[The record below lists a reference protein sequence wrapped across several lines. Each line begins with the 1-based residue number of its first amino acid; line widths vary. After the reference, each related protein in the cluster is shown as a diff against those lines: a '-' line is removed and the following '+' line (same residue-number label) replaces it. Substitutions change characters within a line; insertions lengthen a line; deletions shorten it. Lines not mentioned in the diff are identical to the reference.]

1 MELLIIAVVVLLVFR
16 GLSRAAD
23 RVDGAQPVGWV
34 PDTKWS
40 VVAPLSRTD
49 LRLLLRHPAFVAGVL
64 VTPLML
70 FAATESVS
78 SWRYASAG
86 IAGGLV
92 PFGWLTIIAVNLV
105 TLRPRRTGTEELFA
119 VLPAPQSVRTSAMLS
134 TALGPVVVAAI
145 LAAGWVLVVGSR
157 DEVRGSPEWAEI
169 AAGVLIVAG
178 SVCVGVAVARWLPN
192 AGFGV
197 LAVVAT
203 IVIQARF
210 LDVSTWPWN
219 RSQGDQLRFVA
230 FLASPTRVTDDF
242 LELRPSGWHLVY
254 LGAHRELNYIRH
266 AYNERLRGFYGG
278 REPFFDLAHRQSL
291 GPDGRIV
298 TVPHRRS
305 RVPILAR
312 AWTSD
317 GGHLNEEGRRRVAA
331 GFLVA
336 LALCSRSPC

>member
-49 LRLLLRHPAFVAGVL
+49 LRLLMRHPAFVAGVL

-92 PFGWLTIIAVNLV
+92 PLGWLTIIAVNLV

-134 TALGPVVVAAI
+134 TAAACART
-145 LAAGWVLVVGSR
+145 LCRTRSGS
-157 DEVRGSPEWAEI
+157 SP
-169 AAGVLIVAG
+169 
-178 SVCVGVAVARWLPN
+178 
-192 AGFGV
+192 
-197 LAVVAT
+197 
-203 IVIQARF
+203 
-210 LDVSTWPWN
+210 
-219 RSQGDQLRFVA
+219 
-230 FLASPTRVTDDF
+230 
-242 LELRPSGWHLVY
+242 Y
-254 LGAHRELNYIRH
+254 
-266 AYNERLRGFYGG
+266 
-278 REPFFDLAHRQSL
+278 
-291 GPDGRIV
+291 
-298 TVPHRRS
+298 
-305 RVPILAR
+305 
-312 AWTSD
+312 
-317 GGHLNEEGRRRVAA
+317 
-331 GFLVA
+331 
-336 LALCSRSPC
+336 